1 MPGRIPLK
9 LLNAQ
14 EATFECI
21 FGRGCEGD
29 CCRNGRPGLHPQ
41 EYQRIKKNLTRFKP
55 YLRPAALKVIETGD
69 IVTRRRRYG
78 LPLVPVHGGWCVFFN
93 EGCVLHKVGALEGDP
108 YKYKPVQCALFPLLD
123 DDEGNWYVRQWGYK
137 NEPWDDL
144 FCLNPKQTTKKAVD
158 TLQAE
163 MALASRISR
172 QRR

>member
-1 MPGRIPLK
+1 MAGRVPLT

-29 CCRNGRPGLHPQ
+29 CCRNGRPGLHPH
-41 EYQRIKKNLTRFKP
+41 EYQRIKKNLARFKP
-55 YLRPAALKVIETGD
+55 HLRPAALKVIEASD

-78 LPLVPVHGGWCVFFN
+78 LPLVPVQGGWCVFFN

-123 DDEGNWYVRQWGYK
+123 DDDGNWYVRQWGYK

-144 FCLNPKQTTKKAVD
+144 FCLNPKQANKKAID

-163 MALASRISR
+163 MALAAEISR
-172 QRR
+172 RRR